1 MSLVQFLR
9 ILLARRWMI
18 LAIMLSCVTVAL
30 AVGSQL
36 PRRYPASARI
46 MLDVIKPDPVTGQMI
61 AGTILRTYTRTQL
74 ELIQDYRVVGEVD
87 DKLGFTSNPQIIAQ
101 WQAETGGAGDMR
113 RWAAERI
120 ISGTE
125 AQMLGSSNILEIT
138 YTSPNP
144 TISKNVAAML
154 REAYIDATLRFRTDA
169 ASRNAE
175 WYREQAEKERRA
187 LVAAEAKKSEFEKAN
202 NIVVTPGG
210 VDPENAKLDA
220 LQQALLAARSS
231 VSQAQFSSQMAVN
244 NSGTVDSL
252 TSQLAQVNDQIK
264 QAGDLYGTAHP
275 SYKALVTRR
284 ATLQS
289 EIARAT
295 AKARAV
301 GGGVGSYTQAS
312 YAQLEADYEAQK
324 QRVMAMQTQLSKLAE
339 LQREVAM
346 LQARYDKAAAR
357 AADLRLE
364 ADVSESG
371 LVVLGDVVGS
381 NTPTFPNMPLIGMLS
396 LIFGLLL
403 GIVVALLSELMARRV
418 RGVEDLAFAS
428 KVPVLA
434 VIADGR
440 RRRSG
445 GLIRRIFGRFGPQ
458 HSNANWQP
466 AQ

>member
-1 MSLVQFLR
+1 MSIVQFLR

-30 AVGSQL
+30 AVASQL

-74 ELIQDYRVVGEVD
+74 ELIQDYRVVGEVV
-87 DKLGFTSNPQIIAQ
+87 DKLGFTSNPAIIAQ
-101 WQAETGGAGDMR
+101 WQAETGGVGDMR
-113 RWAAERI
+113 RWSAERI
-120 ISGTE
+120 IAGTE
-125 AQMLGSSNILEIT
+125 AQMLGNSNILEIT

-187 LVAAEAKKSEFEKAN
+187 LTAAEAKKSAFEKAN
-202 NIVVTPGG
+202 NIVVAPGG
-210 VDPENAKLDA
+210 VDPENAKLQSLEA
-220 LQQALLAARSS
+220 ALLAARNSA
-231 VSQAQFSSQMAVN
+231 SQAQLSSQMAVT
-244 NSGTVDSL
+244 NSGAVDQINA
-252 TSQLAQVNDQIK
+252 QLAQVNDQIR
-264 QAGDLYGTAHP
+264 QAADQYGTAHP
-275 SYKALVTRR
+275 TYKALIGRR
-284 ATLQS
+284 ATLQGELS
-289 EIARAT
+289 RAT
-295 AKARAV
+295 AKAQAL
-301 GGGVGSYTQAS
+301 GGGLGTYSQAN
-312 YAQLEADYEAQK
+312 YQQLQAEYDAQK
-324 QRVMAMQTQLSKLAE
+324 QRVIAMQAQLSKLAE
-339 LQREVAM
+339 LQREVTM
-346 LQARYDKAAAR
+346 LQARYDKAVQR

-396 LIFGLLL
+396 LVFGLLL
-403 GIVVALLSELMARRV
+403 GVVVALLSELIARRV
-418 RGVEDLAFAS
+418 RGVEDLAFAG

-440 RRRSG
+440 RRRAG
-445 GLIRRIFGRFGPQ
+445 GWIRRLFGRFGPQ
-458 HSNANWQP
+458 HTTANWQP

>member
-1 MSLVQFLR
+1 MNIVQFLR

-18 LAIMLSCVTVAL
+18 LAIMLSCIVVAL

-36 PRRYPASARI
+36 PKRYPATARV

-61 AGTILRTYTRTQL
+61 AGTLLRTYTRTQI
-74 ELIQDYRVVGEVD
+74 ELIQDYRVVGEVV
-87 DKLGFTSNPQIIAQ
+87 DKLGFTSNPVIIGQ

-120 ISGTE
+120 IAGTS
-125 AQMLGSSNILEIT
+125 ANMLGNSNILEIT
-138 YTSPNP
+138 YVSPNP

-187 LVAAEAKKSEFEKAN
+187 LTAAEARKSDFEKAN
-202 NIVVTPGG
+202 NLMVTPGG
-210 VDPENAKLDA
+210 VDPENAKLQA
-220 LQQALLAARSS
+220 LQTALMNARSS

-244 NSGTVDSL
+244 NSGSVDAL
-252 TSQLAQVNDQIK
+252 TTQLAAINEQIR
-264 QAGDLYGTAHP
+264 QAADLYGTAHP
-275 SYKALVTRR
+275 NYKALIGRR

-289 EIARAT
+289 ELSRAT
-295 AKARAV
+295 AKAKAV
-301 GGGVGSYTQAS
+301 GGGVGNYTQAS

-324 QRVMAMQTQLSKLAE
+324 QRVMAMQVQLSKLSE
-339 LQREVAM
+339 LDRQVAM
-346 LQARYDKAAAR
+346 LQARYDKAVQR

-381 NTPTFPNMPLIGMLS
+381 NSPTFPNMQLIAMLS
-396 LIFGLLL
+396 LLFGLGL
-403 GIVVALLSELMARRV
+403 GVVVALFAELIARRV
-418 RGVEDLAFAS
+418 RGVEDLAFAG

-440 RRRSG
+440 RRRAG
-445 GLIRRIFGRFGPQ
+445 GLIRRLFGRFGPQ
-458 HSNANWQP
+458 TSNANWQP

>member
-1 MSLVQFLR
+1 MSIVQFFR

-74 ELIQDYRVVGEVD
+74 ELIQDYRVVGEVV

-101 WQAETGGAGDMR
+101 WQAETGGVGDMR

-169 ASRNAE
+169 ASRSAE
-175 WYREQAEKERRA
+175 WFREQAEKERRA

-252 TSQLAQVNDQIK
+252 TSALAQVNDQIT
-264 QAGDLYGTAHP
+264 QAADLYGTAHP
-275 SYKALVTRR
+275 SYKALITRR

-289 EIARAT
+289 EISRAT

-301 GGGVGSYTQAS
+301 GG
-312 YAQLEADYEAQK
+312 
-324 QRVMAMQTQLSKLAE
+324 
-339 LQREVAM
+339 
-346 LQARYDKAAAR
+346 
-357 AADLRLE
+357 
-364 ADVSESG
+364 
-371 LVVLGDVVGS
+371 
-381 NTPTFPNMPLIGMLS
+381 
-396 LIFGLLL
+396 
-403 GIVVALLSELMARRV
+403 
-418 RGVEDLAFAS
+418 
-428 KVPVLA
+428 
-434 VIADGR
+434 
-440 RRRSG
+440 
-445 GLIRRIFGRFGPQ
+445 
-458 HSNANWQP
+458 
-466 AQ
+466 